1 MDAGLVVVVV
11 VSPGGNLVDFDAGRA
26 AQNMMLAGWAEGI
39 ASCPNGIADPQ
50 RLASALGI
58 EPPERAVVVLSFG
71 PPARPRDPARRS
83 ADAWSA
89 GAHRMPLDALV
100 RRVGSAG

>member
-1 MDAGLVVVVV
+1 VVIVVT
-11 VSPGGNLVDFDAGRA
+11 PGGNLVDFDAGRT

-39 ASCPNGIADPQ
+39 ASCPNGIADRE

-58 EPPERAVVVLSFG
+58 EPPERAVIVLSFG
-71 PPARPRDPARRS
+71 PPARGRDPERRS
-83 ADAWSA
+83 ADEWSA
-89 GAHRMPLDALV
+89 RAPRLPLDALV